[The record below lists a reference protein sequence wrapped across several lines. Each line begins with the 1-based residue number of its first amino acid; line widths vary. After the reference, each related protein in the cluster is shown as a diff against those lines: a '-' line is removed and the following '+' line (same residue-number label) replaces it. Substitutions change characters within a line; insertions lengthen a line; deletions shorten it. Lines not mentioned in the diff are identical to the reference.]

1 MEKCSKC
8 GNMSVNDDGQCV
20 VCDESASVNPY
31 VVSSTVAE
39 ITGETSD
46 ASSESYS
53 KIFVG
58 SKYYSFFPHGGDI
71 PKRWNWAAFFFG
83 AFWFVYRKMYLYA
96 VIYLGLGFLLTGI
109 QMTLGISEILINVTS
124 IALGVAAGIWANRL
138 YKQHIDKKIAE
149 TLVMAKGDDVVPALK
164 AKGGTNIGGL
174 IGAIVL
180 VFALIMLTSV

>member
-31 VVSSTVAE
+31 AVSSSVAE
-39 ITGETSD
+39 ITGDTVD

-53 KIFVG
+53 KVFVG
-58 SKYYSFFPHGGDI
+58 SRYYSFFPHGGDI
-71 PKRWNWAAFFFG
+71 PKSWNWAAFFFG

-96 VIYLGLGFLLTGI
+96 IVYLGLGFLLTGVQI
-109 QMTLGISEILINVTS
+109 ALGTSEILANVTS
-124 IALGVAAGIWANRL
+124 IVMGVAAAIWANRL
-138 YKQHIDKKIAE
+138 YKLHIDKKVAE
-149 TLVMAKGDDVVPALK
+149 TLAIAKGDDVIPALK

-174 IGAIVL
+174 IAAIIL
-180 VFALIMLTSV
+180 VFVVITLSSV